1 MATSHSF
8 GTEDNSSSSS
18 SRETTTN
25 SLSRFPE
32 NILSEGYEEWVD
44 PPSGN
49 DLECVACRLG
59 RLREPVQTPCGHTY
73 CRSCIL
79 RSIRDAGRANNERL
93 DGRQVIIYCAI

>member
-1 MATSHSF
+1 MATSHPF

-18 SRETTTN
+18 SRDTTTN

-32 NILSEGYEEWVD
+32 NLLSEGYEELVD

-49 DLECVACRLG
+49 YLECVACRLG
-59 RLREPVQTPCGHTY
+59 RLHEPVQTPCGRTY

-79 RSIRDAGRANNERL
+79 RSIR
-93 DGRQVIIYCAI
+93 